1 MKLVIVTA
9 VEEYQKDIVQ
19 LFKKAEID
27 NFSESYIEGFK
38 TSKSLQMTSNWFA
51 SGRNSADSV
60 MFFSFTEDEKI
71 DILFSSINEYNQKLE
86 TNNLIRAVVVP
97 IEKFI

>member
-9 VEEYQKDIVQ
+9 IEEYQKDIVQ

-27 NFSESYIEGFK
+27 NFSESYIEGYK
-38 TSKSLQMTSNWFA
+38 TSKSLQMTSNWFV
-51 SGRNSADSV
+51 SDSVRADSE
-60 MFFSFTEDEKI
+60 MFFSFTEDENI
-71 DILFSSINEYNQKLE
+71 DILFSLIHAYNQKLE
-86 TNNLIRAVVVP
+86 INNPIRAVVVP